1 MNIIQCAV
9 EFAEENPEKNITL
22 LFDSQ
27 EKLNSEVSKCCKS
40 NSWITATWERQ
51 SSKKGYCIIG
61 SEAFCGNVR
70 VVAFVKGK
78 TASWRSTEI
87 WYPEEISKSE
97 AERLGLSISN
107 ITQKLISFQEI
118 IREVESYPSNTV
130 DDDTELN
137 EFIASLSE

>member
-22 LFDSQ
+22 LFESQ

-87 WYPEEISKSE
+87 WYPEG
-97 AERLGLSISN
+97 LGLSISN
-107 ITQKLISFQEI
+107 IIQKLISFQDI